1 VFQKY
6 QRHKHVVLAMGSVS
20 VSSLITTIY
29 DHDQVLSTGNKIFF
43 DIKNCCN
50 SHVEAKKKRQQN
62 RQKTKNPTH
71 KTVIRTKREINEYY
85 LPKVR

>member
-1 VFQKY
+1 
-6 QRHKHVVLAMGSVS
+6 MGSVS

-43 DIKNCCN
+43 DIKN
-50 SHVEAKKKRQQN
+50 VAIAMLRQKKRQQN

-71 KTVIRTKREINEYY
+71 KTVIRTKREINDYY